1 MNPRIHR
8 LREGVVREAPTILT
22 VFGVTGLVTTTIFTI
37 RGTIEAVA
45 ILAKERE
52 AAEELF
58 DGGVRE
64 LEFKEKMGITWKC
77 YIPTAICGTFT
88 AACILGANSINL
100 KRNAALAGVYA
111 VAVEGLREYQG
122 KVIETLGKKKHD
134 KILEGISEDRI
145 GENPPEDRL
154 IVVDGGGV
162 LFYDSFSGRYF
173 EATMERV
180 KRAIND
186 FNYELLDEMW
196 KEVNEFYDFIGL
208 EHIEAGRRVGW
219 RIEEGK
225 LEVRFDA
232 KIVNAPDS
240 RWHDEPCIVM
250 SYPAEPRFL

>member
-1 MNPRIHR
+1 MHQRIHN

-22 VFGVTGLVTTTIFTI
+22 VFGVTGLVTTTIFAI
-37 RGTIEAVA
+37 RGTVEAVT
-45 ILAKERE
+45 ILDPEKDAP
-52 AAEELF
+52 
-58 DGGVRE
+58 
-64 LEFKEKMGITWKC
+64 EFKEQVRLTWRC
-77 YIPTAICGTFT
+77 YIPTAICGTLT
-88 AACILGANSINL
+88 AACIFGANSINL

-122 KVIETLGKKKHD
+122 KVIESIGRKKHD
-134 KILEGISEDRI
+134 KIMEAISEDRI
-145 GENPPEDRL
+145 RENPPEDQL
-154 IVVDGGGV
+154 IIVGGGDV

-173 EATMERV
+173 ESTMEKV

-208 EHIEAGRRVGW
+208 DHIEAGRQVGW

-225 LEVRFDA
+225 LELRFDA

-240 RWHDEPCIVM
+240 KWHDEPCIVV
-250 SYPAEPRFL
+250 SYPVEPRFL